1 MKYRQLGRTGAY
13 VSEFIF
19 GCGNVGGMM
28 IRQPYDM
35 MKKAASDAISAGINW
50 FDTAAMYGDGKSEEN
65 LGRVL
70 RDLDAHVHVST
81 KGTVSPDSSDSYYD
95 QMARTCEESLTR
107 LGYAIDLFQLHGRV
121 STDGAPRSLTPE
133 QILHPN
139 GILDAMEKLR
149 DQWKYK
155 WIGITCLGDTD
166 GIIEVL
172 SSGRLDA
179 CQVYI
184 NAINPTAAHKKGR
197 TPVPTTGQDFAGVI
211 DTAKKKDLGVI
222 AIRTLAA
229 GALAGAP
236 SLNARALLTT
246 NTDPADEVRKADAVA
261 AALSPEH
268 GSRAQVALRYALSVP
283 GISCVDFAI
292 GEPEHLS
299 EGLKATTMGPLPKA
313 ALAKLDTLF
322 KSDFR

>member
-35 MKKAASDAISAGINW
+35 MLKAAADAIAAGINW

-70 RDLDAHVHVST
+70 RDLSTHVHIST
-81 KGTVSPDSSDSYYD
+81 KGTVDANSPEPFYD
-95 QMARTCEESLTR
+95 QMARTCEESLAR
-107 LGYAIDLFQLHGRV
+107 LGTHIDLYQLHGRI

-133 QILHPN
+133 QILRPN

-149 DQWKYK
+149 DSWKYK

-166 GIIEVL
+166 AIIEVL
-172 SSGRLDA
+172 SSGRLDS

-197 TPVPTTGQDFAGVI
+197 KPAPASGQDFAGVI
-211 DTAKKKDLGVI
+211 DAAKKKDVGVI

-236 SLNARALLTT
+236 TPHARALLTK
-246 NTDPADEVRKADAVA
+246 NTDPADEIRKADAVH
-261 AALSPEH
+261 AALGETF
-268 GSRAQVALRYALSVP
+268 GTRAQTALRYALTVP

-292 GEPEHLS
+292 GEPEHLP
-299 EGLKATTMGPLPKA
+299 EGLKALTLGKLPPA
-313 ALAKLDTLF
+313 AMTKLDALYKRDF
-322 KSDFR
+322 K

>member
-28 IRQPYDM
+28 IRQPYDV
-35 MKKAASDAISAGINW
+35 MKKAAADAISAGINW

-65 LGRVL
+65 VGKVL
-70 RDLDAHVHVST
+70 RDLDTHVHVST
-81 KGTVSPDSSDSYYD
+81 KGTVNPESSDSYYD
-95 QMARTCEESLTR
+95 QMKRTCEESLAR
-107 LGYAIDLFQLHGRV
+107 LDYGIDLFQLHGRI
-121 STDGAPRSLTPE
+121 STDGAPRSLTPD
-133 QILHPN
+133 QILRPN

-149 DQWKYK
+149 DEWKYK
-155 WIGITCLGDTD
+155 WIGVTCLGDTD

-197 TPVPTTGQDFAGVI
+197 KPAPKSGQDFAGVI
-211 DTAKKKDLGVI
+211 DAAKKKDVGVI

-236 SLNARALLTT
+236 SPNARAILTA
-246 NTDPADEVRKADAVA
+246 NTEPDDEVRKANALYA
-261 AALSPEH
+261 AMGPEY
-268 GSRAQVALRYALSVP
+268 GSRAQLALRYALTVP

-292 GEPEHLS
+292 GEPDHLP
-299 EGLKATTMGPLPKA
+299 EGLRATALGKLPKKA
-313 ALAKLDTLF
+313 MDKIEALF
-322 KSDFR
+322 KSDYR